1 MAKTSKKS
9 TAKRSTAK
17 KAKPASKASPKK
29 KADAPLMELFEHGLK
44 DIYWA
49 ENALTKAIPKMMKKA
64 VDGNLRNALEDHL
77 KVTKNQAENLKQ
89 VFASIDKPARGKKC
103 TGIEGIIKEGEELME
118 EFNNN
123 LIDGAIIAAA
133 SKVEHYEMSSYM
145 TLITLADELK
155 LTKAKRILQEILKEE
170 MEADEVLQNLASN
183 SAGLATERM

>member
-1 MAKTSKKS
+1 
-9 TAKRSTAK
+9 
-17 KAKPASKASPKK
+17 
-29 KADAPLMELFEHGLK
+29 MELFEHGLK

-49 ENALTKAIPKMMKKA
+49 ENALTKAIPKMIKKA
-64 VDGNLRNALEDHL
+64 VDGNLQHALENHL
-77 KVTKNQAENLKQ
+77 KVTKNQAEKLRQ

-155 LTKAKRILQEILKEE
+155 LSKAKRILQEILKEE

>member
-1 MAKTSKKS
+1 MAKTTKKTTSKK
-9 TAKRSTAK
+9 TTAK
-17 KAKPASKASPKK
+17 KSKPASKASAKK
-29 KADAPLMELFEHGLK
+29 KEEVPLMELFEHGLK

-49 ENALTKAIPKMMKKA
+49 ENALTKAIPKMIKKA
-64 VDGNLRNALEDHL
+64 VDGNLQHALENHL
-77 KVTKNQAENLKQ
+77 KVTKNQAEKLRQ

-155 LTKAKRILQEILKEE
+155 LSKAKRILQEILKEE